1 MLDTGPGTT
10 DNPRVLTGERVTLRR
25 LREDDLPR
33 LLEILL
39 QPGVSDWWPG
49 YDMERLRADTLGS
62 PETTSLAVELS
73 GDFVG
78 LVMYTEESDPYYK
91 HASIDI
97 ALDITCVGQGLGT
110 DVLRTVARH
119 LFEDR
124 GHHRLSI
131 DPALANERAIG
142 AYEKVGFKRVGVLR
156 SYEKGPDGSFHDN
169 LLLDMLAGEL
179 R

>member
-1 MLDTGPGTT
+1 MTHP
-10 DNPRVLTGERVTLRR
+10 VLRGEQVTLRQ
-25 LREDDLPR
+25 LTEADLPR

-39 QPGVSDWWPG
+39 QPMVAEWWPG
-49 YDMERLRADTLGS
+49 YDMTRLRADTLEDPDG
-62 PETTSLAVELS
+62 TSLAVELD

-91 HASIDI
+91 HAGIDI
-97 ALDITCVGQGLGT
+97 ALDTTCVGQGLGSDT
-110 DVLRTVARH
+110 LRTVARH

-131 DPALANERAIG
+131 DPALANVRAIG
-142 AYEKVGFKRVGVLR
+142 AYKKVGFKPVGVVR
-156 SYEKGPDGSFHDN
+156 QYERGADGSWHDN
-169 LLLDMLAGEL
+169 LLMDMLGGEL